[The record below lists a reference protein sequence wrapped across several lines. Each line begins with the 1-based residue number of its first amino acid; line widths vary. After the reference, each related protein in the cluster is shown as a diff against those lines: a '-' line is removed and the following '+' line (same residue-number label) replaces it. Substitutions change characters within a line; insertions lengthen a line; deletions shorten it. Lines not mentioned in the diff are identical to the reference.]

1 AGWGQLRG
9 RGGLVGG
16 LHGCGQQNNGS
27 VTGSHYFFSKCIIW
41 ALYCVVDNE
50 DEEQDGTVVRRRRP
64 EDLERLHRQSR
75 FSKRELQFLY
85 RSFKSGCPSG
95 IVTEETFKTIYSQFF
110 PGGGIKW
117 QTFGN
122 PFLFHVFFFDKF
134 LNLIGMSVL
143 LRGSAEEKL
152 YWTFNLYDLNRDG
165 QITREEMLDVL
176 KAIYDL
182 MGKNVPTGLKEEIPR
197 LHLEAF
203 FQKMDRNHDGVVTA
217 EEFIE
222 TCQKDENI
230 LRSMGLFEN
239 TV

>member
-1 AGWGQLRG
+1 MSRRRCKQQLVKF
-9 RGGLVGG
+9 LQH
-16 LHGCGQQNNGS
+16 LHRLL
-27 VTGSHYFFSKCIIW
+27 TGTLST
-41 ALYCVVDNE
+41 DNE

-110 PGGGIKW
+110 PGGDVTKYAHY
-117 QTFGN
+117 
-122 PFLFHVFFFDKF
+122 LFSAFDTDQNGTVSF
-134 LNLIGMSVL
+134 EELIRGMSVL